1 MKSQSLGWWVLLG
14 VAASACG
21 GEMAGPE
28 AAPAQDNV
36 LEARRVTA
44 LDDNDE
50 TPTDE
55 DGEPTDGEGPGE
67 GGGGDG
73 EGELPWWGE
82 GPPPWWT
89 GGGDGGGD
97 GETPPPPPPPPSP
110 CVQVDLDEYNLFVLG
125 NYSQGRDVQGK
136 VAAGGDISMTYFS
149 VGGSLAQDNTSNV
162 LVAGGNLFLNSGSVY
177 GNGSYGGYTTAGQ
190 NVTVHRGALS
200 QGTPIDFAARFTAL
214 ESLSERLGSAPNPTG
229 TTRIESWGG
238 LFFEGH
244 NAGVNTF
251 SVDASQFG
259 RTVYMNINAPAGS
272 RVVINVRG
280 AFARFANFGSSF
292 SGGIDQ
298 KGVLFNF
305 IDTTKIE
312 ASSYGFWGTV
322 LAPKADVTFNNGSWD
337 GGIYARSLTGTAEG
351 HVNPLKDFE
360 YCTLVSGD

>member
-1 MKSQSLGWWVLLG
+1 VKNQSLGWWVLLG

-21 GEMAGPE
+21 GEMAQPQ
-28 AAPAQDNV
+28 AARAQDV
-36 LEARRVTA
+36 LEVGRVTA
-44 LDDNDE
+44 LDDNGEEQPPTDE

-55 DGEPTDGEGPGE
+55 DGEEPGGGGDLPWWGDGPPPWA

-73 EGELPWWGE
+73 DWPSPN
-82 GPPPWWT
+82 PPN
-89 GGGDGGGD
+89 
-97 GETPPPPPPPPSP
+97 PPANP
-110 CVQVDLDEYNLFVLG
+110 CVQVDLDEYNLFVQG
-125 NYSQGRDVQGK
+125 NYTQGHDVQGK
-136 VAAGGDISMTYFS
+136 VAAGGDVSMTYFS

-190 NVTVHRGALS
+190 NVTVHRGTLS
-200 QGTPIDFAARFTAL
+200 QGTPIDFTARFAEL
-214 ESLSERLGSAPNPTG
+214 ESLSTKLGSAPNPTG

-238 LFFEGH
+238 LYFEGH

-272 RVVINVRG
+272 RVIINVRG
-280 AFARFANFGSSF
+280 ASARFANFGSSF

-305 IDTTKIE
+305 IDATKIE
-312 ASSYGFWGTV
+312 ASSYGFWGTI

-351 HVNPLKDFE
+351 HVNPLQDFE